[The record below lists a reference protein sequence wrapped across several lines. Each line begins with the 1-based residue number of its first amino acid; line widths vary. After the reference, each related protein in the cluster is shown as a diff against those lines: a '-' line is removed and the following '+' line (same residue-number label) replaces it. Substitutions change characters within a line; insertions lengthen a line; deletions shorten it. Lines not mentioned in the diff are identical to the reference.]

1 MAKRKTPK
9 VKDLKPQNITTE
21 ELEGLQGI
29 INALNKL
36 QLDIGNL
43 ETRKHV
49 MLHQITGLQS
59 QLSNMQKTL
68 EETYG
73 KVDINITDG
82 TINYIEDEQ
91 ADKKD

>member
-21 ELEGLQGI
+21 ELEGLQGLK
-29 INALNKL
+29 NALNKL

-68 EETYG
+68 EDTYG

-82 TINYIEDEQ
+82 GIKYIEDEQ
-91 ADKKD
+91 ANKKN

>member
-68 EETYG
+68 EETCG